1 MPKSNL
7 AQKSV
12 FIVGDGSLLNDGVM
26 ELLAHRTDLLISRAI
41 YSDESAI
48 KSNQSNVILVCES
61 GSVDTD
67 RMLNLISSHLMVTVL
82 LILVIRLRNNAI
94 DIYEKPSFVAG
105 RVSSSPQQIVARS
118 GDDLVNALMKKFK
131 R

>member
-1 MPKSNL
+1 MLQSNL
-7 AQKSV
+7 AQQSV
-12 FIVGDGSLLNDGVM
+12 FIIGDGSLLNDGVM
-26 ELLAHRTDLLISRAI
+26 ELLAHRPDLLISRAI
-41 YSDESAI
+41 YSDASAI
-48 KSNQSNVILVCES
+48 KSNQSDVILVCES

-67 RMLNLISSHLMVTVL
+67 LMLNLISSHLVVTVL

-105 RVSSSPQQIVARS
+105 SMSGSPQRIVATT
-118 GDDLVNALMKKFK
+118 GDDLVNVLMKNFK